1 MTATKNGL
9 SIGEEIFIQSEGA
22 FSHIPQSEIFEKVG
36 RQLVASA
43 LRGVNSTIL
52 TTGGSASG
60 KTYSLF
66 GNWNQS
72 HEIGIIPRIIEELF
86 RNFDSKTQIFLS
98 SFEVTSSDRIFDL
111 LLKRQEGDV
120 MLGLDEK
127 KIKFFLKNRFS

>member
-72 HEIGIIPRIIEELF
+72 HEIGIIPRIVEELF
-86 RNFDSKTQIFLS
+86 QNFDSKTQIFLS

-127 KIKFFLKNRFS
+127 KI

>member
-9 SIGEEIFIQSEGA
+9 SIGEEIFIQSEGV
-22 FSHIPQSEIFEKVG
+22 FSHISQSEIFEKVG

-72 HEIGIIPRIIEELF
+72 HETGIIPRIIEELF

-120 MLGLDEK
+120 MLGLD
-127 KIKFFLKNRFS
+127 